1 VAAAGPQR
9 ALRVLVALQLIALI
23 VLAGVTVS
31 RFRVWA
37 DIDERPH
44 YDFIQKVAEDQRLP
58 RPTDLV
64 SPEVQAIT
72 DRTWPRPSPT
82 DRAAIGQVGRS
93 FEAIQPPLYYVAA
106 TPAFLAVGDHRD
118 KVFAVRVFDA
128 VLLLVTVLLL
138 WRLARRVA
146 DPPAALAG
154 LSTAL
159 AVLLWP
165 GVTVRAVTISNTP
178 LELVLTVAFLLAL
191 WRAGEAA
198 RLRPMLLA
206 AVLLGLCL
214 LTKLTLVYLVPLFLV
229 ALARRGRGR
238 WSARSL
244 AVAAVPP
251 LMLAPWLILNAERYG
266 SPTVNIE
273 GSPGIAGP
281 VQTDGS
287 FDRVLDLGPL
297 FARLLDGVLPQEW
310 IVQLD
315 VWWIRIVVDGLAI
328 ALLVAGVA
336 ALIADRRAWRA
347 WLLALPLACG
357 VGLFVAV
364 NLLTGTDIFYLRY
377 LYPALIAF
385 ALGAGIALARGGP
398 TRLHVAG
405 LAGCTLV
412 TGVLWVDLAGFF
424 WFNDIGRKLGI

>member
-1 VAAAGPQR
+1 
-9 ALRVLVALQLIALI
+9 
-23 VLAGVTVS
+23 
-31 RFRVWA
+31 
-37 DIDERPH
+37 
-44 YDFIQKVAEDQRLP
+44 
-58 RPTDLV
+58 
-64 SPEVQAIT
+64 
-72 DRTWPRPSPT
+72 
-82 DRAAIGQVGRS
+82 
-93 FEAIQPPLYYVAA
+93 
-106 TPAFLAVGDHRD
+106 
-118 KVFAVRVFDA
+118 
-128 VLLLVTVLLL
+128 
-138 WRLARRVA
+138 
-146 DPPAALAG
+146 
-154 LSTAL
+154 
-159 AVLLWP
+159 
-165 GVTVRAVTISNTP
+165 
-178 LELVLTVAFLLAL
+178 
-191 WRAGEAA
+191 
-198 RLRPMLLA
+198 
-206 AVLLGLCL
+206 
-214 LTKLTLVYLVPLFLV
+214 
-229 ALARRGRGR
+229 
-238 WSARSL
+238 
-244 AVAAVPP
+244 
-251 LMLAPWLILNAERYG
+251 MLAPWLILNAERYG

-405 LAGCTLV
+405 LAACTLV

>member
-229 ALARRGRGR
+229 ALARRERER

-251 LMLAPWLILNAERYG
+251 LMLAPWLILNAGRYG

-405 LAGCTLV
+405 LAACTLV

>member
-1 VAAAGPQR
+1 M
-9 ALRVLVALQLIALI
+9 
-23 VLAGVTVS
+23 
-31 RFRVWA
+31 
-37 DIDERPH
+37 
-44 YDFIQKVAEDQRLP
+44 
-58 RPTDLV
+58 
-64 SPEVQAIT
+64 
-72 DRTWPRPSPT
+72 
-82 DRAAIGQVGRS
+82 
-93 FEAIQPPLYYVAA
+93 
-106 TPAFLAVGDHRD
+106 
-118 KVFAVRVFDA
+118 RVFDA
-128 VLLLVTVLLL
+128 VLLLVGVLLL

-191 WRAGEAA
+191 WKAGEDS

-206 AVLLGLCL
+206 ALLLGLCL

-229 ALARRGRGR
+229 ALARRARERG
-238 WSARSL
+238 SARSL

-281 VQTDGS
+281 VQTDGT

-315 VWWIRIVVDGLAI
+315 VWWIRLVVDGLAI

-336 ALIADRRAWRA
+336 
-347 WLLALPLACG
+347 
-357 VGLFVAV
+357 
-364 NLLTGTDIFYLRY
+364 
-377 LYPALIAF
+377 
-385 ALGAGIALARGGP
+385 
-398 TRLHVAG
+398 H
-405 LAGCTLV
+405 
-412 TGVLWVDLAGFF
+412 
-424 WFNDIGRKLGI
+424 

>member
-229 ALARRGRGR
+229 ALARRGRER
-238 WSARSL
+238 WSVRSL

-405 LAGCTLV
+405 LAACTLV

>member
-1 VAAAGPQR
+1 MAAAGPQR
-9 ALRVLVALQLIALI
+9 ALRVLVVLQLIALI
-23 VLAGVTVS
+23 VLAWTTVS

-58 RPTDLV
+58 RQTDLV

-72 DRTWPRPSPT
+72 DRTWPRASPT

-93 FEAIQPPLYYVAA
+93 FEAIQPPLYYLAA

-138 WRLARRVA
+138 WRLARRVT
-146 DPPAALAG
+146 DPPIALAG
-154 LSTAL
+154 LSAAL

-191 WRAGEAA
+191 WRAGEDA

-206 AVLLGLCL
+206 ALLLGLCL

-229 ALARRGRGR
+229 ALARRARAR
-238 WSARSL
+238 WSARTL

-251 LMLAPWLILNAERYG
+251 LMLAPWLILNTERYG

-281 VQTDGS
+281 VQTDGT
-287 FDRVLDLGPL
+287 FDRLLDLGPL

-310 IVQLD
+310 IMQLD
-315 VWWIRIVVDGLAI
+315 VWWVRLVVDGLAV
-328 ALLVAGVA
+328 ALLAAGVA

-347 WLLALPLACG
+347 WFLALPLACG
-357 VGLFVAV
+357 VGLVVAV

-377 LYPALIAF
+377 LYPALVVF
-385 ALGAGIALARGGP
+385 ALGAGIGLARKGP

-405 LAGCTLV
+405 LAAYTLV
-412 TGVLWVDLAGFF
+412 VGVLWVDLAGFF
-424 WFNDIGRKLGI
+424 WFNDFGRKLGI